1 MHTIKLHVGDGIYA
15 HLMFLL
21 KNLKTNELEII
32 EDIEKDVALQDE
44 TIDFSKFQIDA
55 FKDIKDPLK
64 WQEEIRSEW
73 DR

>member
-1 MHTIKLHVGDGIYA
+1 MHTKKLNIGDGIYA

-32 EDIEKDVALQDE
+32 EDKINQSDKKNDE
-44 TIDFSKFQIDA
+44 IDFSKFQINA
-55 FKDIKDPLK
+55 FKGIKDPVA
-64 WQEEIRSEW
+64 WQREIRSEW